1 MNAHYITNLARAAK
15 RDGLTLTWSLIRL
28 AERLEASGSTATSD
42 PVQSALTQAASEQ
55 QLDEEALALVLMAV
69 IAAYPTGADL
79 PPESIPSID

>member
-28 AERLEASGSTATSD
+28 AERLETGASAATSD
-42 PVQSALTQAASEQ
+42 AVQSTQRRVASEQ
-55 QLDEEALALVLMAV
+55 RLDEEALALVLMAV

-79 PPESIPSID
+79 PPESIPNFD